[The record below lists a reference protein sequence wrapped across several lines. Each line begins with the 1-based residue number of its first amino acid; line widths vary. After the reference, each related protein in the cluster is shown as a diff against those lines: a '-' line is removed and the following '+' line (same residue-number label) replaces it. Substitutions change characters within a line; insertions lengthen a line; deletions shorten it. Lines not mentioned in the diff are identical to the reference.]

1 MRSRFP
7 FIALLALFAISVII
21 SCGKDGDTPI
31 APATPTPSTQTPTTS
46 TEQPTDLTSVR
57 RDIATNL
64 ATGIIIPAY
73 TQLQVHTDE
82 LVTTIEVF
90 NNSPT
95 EDNLVVAQ
103 AALKNSWIAW
113 QRASI
118 YLFGPSESVA
128 LRNSLNTYPTDVNQ
142 IDANIQTGDYI
153 LSSLA
158 NQAAVG
164 FPAIDYL
171 LNGLATGNAD
181 IMEQYRGESDGRKQY
196 LADLANDI
204 KIRVDQS
211 LNGWV
216 ADGENYTAT
225 FTDEAALGIDIG
237 SSLSTIVNALDLHFQ
252 RFVRDG
258 KVAIPAGVR
267 SAGIPRPKAIE
278 ALYGGYSVELL
289 QESLLAYED
298 LFLGIAADNTN
309 GTGLYDYLVAIDAKD
324 LADDMQA
331 QFDIAQLATNN
342 LSDPLGTQ
350 IDTDLDS
357 LTNVF
362 IEMQKLVVFIRS
374 DMASLIG
381 ISITNQ
387 DNDGD

>member
-31 APATPTPSTQTPTTS
+31 APATPTPSTQTPTTGI
-46 TEQPTDLTSVR
+46 EQPTDLTSVR

-90 NNSPT
+90 NNNPT

-171 LNGLATGNAD
+171 LNGLATGNTD
-181 IMEQYRGESDGRKQY
+181 IMEQYRGEADGRKQY
-196 LADLANDI
+196 LTDLGNDI
-204 KIRVDQS
+204 KSRVDQS

-225 FTDEAALGIDIG
+225 FTEEAALGIDIG

-252 RFVRDG
+252 RYVRDG

-267 SAGIPRPKAIE
+267 SAGVPRPIAIE

-289 QESLLAYED
+289 QESLSAYED
-298 LFLGIAADNTN
+298 LFMGIAADNTD

-331 QFDIAQLATNN
+331 QFDITQLATGN
-342 LSDPLGTQ
+342 LADPPGNQ
-350 IDTDLDS
+350 IDTDLDA

-374 DMASLIG
+374 DMASLMG